1 MKRNP
6 SKSSYNKTNA
16 ISIIKDSTV
25 KKDASRIV
33 KAASCVK
40 IQPVPDQ
47 IRTKFNQNM
56 SNLKQ
61 SNIGRSTVNL

>member
-6 SKSSYNKTNA
+6 SKSSYNKTNT
-16 ISIIKDSTV
+16 ISIIKDSNV
-25 KKDASRIV
+25 KKEPNRIV